1 MFSLFKRRTP
11 PPPAE
16 STFKTRVTDFWKWYA
31 GTAERLYQTIEDR
44 RCGDL
49 TAETS
54 ARVSEMVPGLA
65 WVYGPG
71 ENRKGHS
78 LTLSGEG
85 NPHRQWLAEYW
96 RTQAPE
102 LKGWTFYSSRQPSP
116 DPGSGIIRISEL
128 EFDPKAFWLTPSINE
143 AREVIDLVVWHP
155 LFPQLDDNTRWTI
168 LFLFLDE
175 ALGEIG
181 TQNWIG
187 EITMNDSR
195 LADAVPLAELRA
207 FTESVQAKYG
217 WRKGGPRELW
227 TSYQCEKD
235 RLDEPRGDVFVGTSN
250 LMALINE
257 HSAADGK
264 LADPLAGTGADY
276 IYVQFDARFLP
287 RGQEVDK
294 RGEIEDALIAAL
306 NPPASGWHLGGAMG
320 RRFAYIDLLIFDGVQ
335 SITLVRE
342 TLRRLRLPQGTSINY
357 FAHEKRGHR
366 LLI

>member
-16 STFKTRVTDFWKWYA
+16 LTFKARVAEFWKWYA
-31 GTAERLYQTIEDR
+31 GAAERLYQTIEDK

-49 TAETS
+49 TAEIS
-54 ARVSEMVPGLA
+54 GRVNEVVPGLA
-65 WVYGPG
+65 WVFGPG
-71 ENRKGHS
+71 HDGKGHS

-96 RTQAPE
+96 RAQAPQ
-102 LKGWTFYSSRQPSP
+102 LPGWTFYSSRQPSP
-116 DPGSGIIRISEL
+116 DPGSGIIRLAEL
-128 EFDPKAFWLTPSINE
+128 DFDPKAFWLTPSINE
-143 AREVIDLVVWHP
+143 ARELIDLVVWHP
-155 LFPQLDDNTRWTI
+155 LFPQLDDKTRWTI

-207 FTESVQAKYG
+207 FTEGVQAKYD
-217 WRKGGPRELW
+217 WQKGGPRELW
-227 TSYQCEKD
+227 TSYQCEED

-250 LMALINE
+250 MMALVDE
-257 HSAADGK
+257 HGRAGGK
-264 LADPLAGTGADY
+264 LEDPLAGAGADY

-287 RGQEVDK
+287 RGHEVDN
-294 RGEIEDALIAAL
+294 RGAIEDALIAAL
-306 NPPASGWHLGGAMG
+306 NPTASGWHLGGAMG
-320 RRFAYIDLLIFDGVQ
+320 RRFAYIDLLIFDGAA
-335 SITLVRE
+335 SIALVRE

-357 FAHEKRGHR
+357 FAYEKRGHR